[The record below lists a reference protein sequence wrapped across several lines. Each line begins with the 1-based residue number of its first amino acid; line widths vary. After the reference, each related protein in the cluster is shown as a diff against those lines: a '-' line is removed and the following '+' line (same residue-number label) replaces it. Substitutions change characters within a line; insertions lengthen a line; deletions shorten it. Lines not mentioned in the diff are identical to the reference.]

1 MNTSTLSK
9 KTVKVISQ
17 RIEIDWI
24 HPYKNSNTKS
34 SIGSGFFID
43 NKGHIITCSHVIEN
57 SKKVFIEIPFEGD
70 EKKEVRVIGLC
81 PDLDIALLKTI
92 DYVNEEYYE
101 LHSREEI
108 YTIKPG
114 SEVYAI
120 GFPLGQ
126 DNLKF
131 TKGIISG
138 RQKSLIQTDTPI
150 NPGNSGG
157 PLLLD
162 NKVIGINSSII
173 MFTNNIGYA
182 TPISFYYIIQ
192 KELFDKNRKLIKV
205 PSLGLTFQ
213 NSNQALIDMNRCKCQ
228 TGILVKDIFKGSPI
242 AKTGIKKG
250 DIICSVNGIK
260 VDNFGLFEFLWF
272 NEKMRLD
279 DILRTIKTGEKM
291 EIQFWRGQKL
301 FTKKFPFNLFELEIE
316 KKYPLYENE
325 KIDYEVLGG
334 LIVMELTTNHLD
346 IILDDIEREFSRNNN
361 MNKKFTNILKYVSP
375 ENKKEKRLIITHIFP
390 NSHLKN
396 FDILSE
402 YDIITEVNGK
412 KCNSLDQFRKH
423 IKKVKKIGSRRFLKI
438 CTEINNT
445 IVLNINELLKE
456 EKNFSETYK
465 YNLSPLYKYFMKGSR
480 TKKKNLKRSNSNKK
494 TKNKK

>member
-1 MNTSTLSK
+1 MITSSLAK

-17 RIEIDWI
+17 KIEMDWI
-24 HPYKNSNTKS
+24 HPYKNTNTKS

-43 NKGHIITCSHVIEN
+43 NQGHILTCSHVIEN

-70 EKKEVRVIGLC
+70 QKIEVTVIGLC
-81 PDLDIALLKTI
+81 PELDIALLKTI
-92 DYVNEEYYE
+92 DYINKEYYE

-114 SEVYAI
+114 CEVYAI

-162 NKVIGINSSII
+162 NKVIGINTSII

-192 KELFDKNRKLIKV
+192 KELFNNNSKLIKI

-242 AKTGIKKG
+242 SKTGIKEG

-260 VDNFGLFEFLWF
+260 VDNFGLFDFLWF
-272 NEKMRLD
+272 NEKMKLD
-279 DILRTIKTGEKM
+279 DILRTIKTGEKI

-301 FTKKFPFNLFELEIE
+301 FIKNFSFNLFSLEIE
-316 KKYPLYENE
+316 KKFPMYEIN
-325 KIDYEVLGG
+325 KVDYEVLGG
-334 LIVMELTTNHLD
+334 LIVMELTSNHLE
-346 IILDDIEREFSRNNN
+346 IIMDDIEKEFSRNNN
-361 MNKKFTNILKYVSP
+361 IHKKYTNILKYISP
-375 ENKKEKRLIITHIFP
+375 ENKKEKKLIITHIFP
-390 NSHLKN
+390 NSHLQN
-396 FDILSE
+396 FEILSE
-402 YDIITEVNGK
+402 YDIIDEINNK
-412 KCNSLDQFRKH
+412 KCNSLEQFRKN
-423 IKKVKKIGSRRFLKI
+423 IKKVKKIGSQKFLKI
-438 CTEINNT
+438 KTEINNT

-456 EKNFSETYK
+456 EKNFADTYK
-465 YNLSPLYKYFMKGSR
+465 YNISPLYKYLIKESK
-480 TKKKNLKRSNSNKK
+480 TKKKTKVFNKK
-494 TKNKK
+494 TKKN